1 MKKYLIVLNLLL
13 LPLMSFSQGNST
25 DFVASGKPHFKVFWN
40 YNYDFTE
47 DVTKVS
53 AFELSRVYLGYKYS
67 FNEKFSAKI
76 TYDIGKNSAGSS
88 HTAFLK
94 IAQLDWK
101 VNSKFKLS
109 MGMIGGKQ
117 FNDKEKIWGYRYLYK
132 TLQDEYKFGSSADL
146 GANAEMK
153 ISDKLT
159 SNVFIVNGEGYK
171 NVQDEDGN
179 QRFGTNLIYRLS
191 KNITTKF
198 YYDTHAVFDSKAI
211 NNIGFFVG
219 YKSEKF
225 RFGAEYNEMQNG
237 ETYKTAS
244 ENHNLTGLS
253 FYGSYLLNEK
263 FEVFI
268 RYDKLTSNQVDG
280 SVNDWNYENDGN
292 LSMVGIEY
300 KAVKGVKFSLNSRSF
315 NYKDSNITDSSLVY
329 LNAEFKL

>member
-1 MKKYLIVLNLLL
+1 MTKQFLV
-13 LPLMSFSQGNST
+13 MSFLLIPLLNFGQEDSNTSS
-25 DFVASGKPHFKVFWN
+25 SGEPHFKAFWN
-40 YNYDFTE
+40 YHYDFTE
-47 DVTKVS
+47 NTIQTS

-67 FNEKFSAKI
+67 FNESVSAKI
-76 TYDIGKNSAGSS
+76 TYDIGKNNAGSS

-117 FNDKEKIWGYRYLYK
+117 FNDQEKIWGYRYLYK

-146 GANAEMK
+146 GVNAEIK

-179 QRFGTNLIYRLS
+179 QRFGTNLIYKLN
-191 KNITTKF
+191 KNITTKI
-198 YYDTHAVFDSKAI
+198 YYDTHAVVNSKAI
-211 NNIGFFVG
+211 NNIGIFAG
-219 YKSEKF
+219 YKSDKF

-244 ENHNLTGLS
+244 ENHILKGLS
-253 FYGSYLLNEK
+253 FYSSYILNDK
-263 FEVFI
+263 FELFI
-268 RYDKLTSNQVDG
+268 RYDKLSSNTIGG
-280 SVNDWNYENDGN
+280 SNSNWNYENDGALN
-292 LSMVGIEY
+292 MIGLEY
-300 KAVKGVKFSLNSRSF
+300 KAVKGVKFSLNSRIFS
-315 NYKDSNITDSSLVY
+315 YTDSNINDSSLIY

>member
-25 DFVASGKPHFKVFWN
+25 DFVASGNPHFKVFWN

-67 FNEKFSAKI
+67 FNENFSAKI

-117 FNDKEKIWGYRYLYK
+117 FNDQEKIWGYRYLYK

-146 GANAEMK
+146 GVNAEIK

-198 YYDTHAVFDSKAI
+198 YYDTHAVLDSKAI

-280 SVNDWNYENDGN
+280 SDNNWNYENDGN

>member
-1 MKKYLIVLNLLL
+1 M
-13 LPLMSFSQGNST
+13 
-25 DFVASGKPHFKVFWN
+25 DA
-40 YNYDFTE
+40 
-47 DVTKVS
+47 
-53 AFELSRVYLGYKYS
+53 
-67 FNEKFSAKI
+67 FSAKI

-117 FNDKEKIWGYRYLYK
+117 FNDQEKIWGYRYLYK

-146 GANAEMK
+146 GVNAEIK

-179 QRFGTNLIYRLS
+179 QRFGTNLIYKLN
-191 KNITTKF
+191 KNITTKI
-198 YYDTHAVFDSKAI
+198 YYDTHAVVDSKAI
-211 NNIGFFVG
+211 NNIGIFAG
-219 YKSEKF
+219 YKSDKF

-244 ENHNLTGLS
+244 ENHILKGLS
-253 FYGSYLLNEK
+253 FYSSYILN
-263 FEVFI
+263 V
-268 RYDKLTSNQVDG
+268 
-280 SVNDWNYENDGN
+280 
-292 LSMVGIEY
+292 
-300 KAVKGVKFSLNSRSF
+300 SF
-315 NYKDSNITDSSLVY
+315 
-329 LNAEFKL
+329 